1 MAVLVTGGAGYI
13 GSHVVRLLTER
24 GDDVLVVDDFSTGID
39 ARVEGLA
46 VVNLDLAA
54 SDAEER
60 LVSAIREHGV
70 DSIIHFA
77 AKKQVG
83 ESVEEPVMYYR
94 QNIGA
99 LTNILAAVEATGIE
113 SLVFSSSAA
122 TYGMPDVD
130 MVPED
135 LECRPINPYGQTK
148 LIGEWMID
156 NQITASQM
164 RGTTFNAVKLR
175 YFNVAGAGWSEL
187 ADTAVMNLIPIVLGR
202 LKDGKAPI
210 VFGDDYDTPDGTCIR
225 DYVHVKDLAEAHI
238 AALDYMK
245 AGGTTETV
253 FNVGTGTGASVKEV
267 IDTIAEVTGRDIV
280 PHMGERRAGD
290 PPALV
295 ADVTRISALLSWKA
309 EFGLEEIVRSA
320 VEAAGICR
328 RDRLVGPASAALR
341 WVRSRSVTGGT
352 CQHGW
357 HCTSTP
363 DDASRPECS
372 RRFSIR
378 DCMCP
383 TRHRHE
389 QWRPHRL
396 AGGDRWRWEQNFG
409 GA

>member
-24 GDDVLVVDDFSTGID
+24 GDDVLVVDDFSTGI
-39 ARVEGLA
+39 ASRVDGLP
-46 VVNLDLAA
+46 VVDLDLAA
-54 SDAEER
+54 ADAEDR
-60 LVSAIREHGV
+60 LVAAIEEHKV

-94 QNIGA
+94 QNIGG
-99 LTNILAAVEATGIE
+99 LTNILAAVERTGIT

-135 LECRPINPYGQTK
+135 LDCRPINPYGQTK

-156 NQITASQM
+156 NAITAATM

-175 YFNVAGAGWSEL
+175 YFNVAGAGWPEL

-202 LKDGKAPI
+202 LADGRAPVI
-210 VFGDDYDTPDGTCIR
+210 FGDDYDTPDGTCIR

-267 IDTIAEVTGRDIV
+267 IDTIAEATGRDIV
-280 PHMGERRAGD
+280 PEMGERRAGD

-295 ADVTRISALLSWKA
+295 ADVSRIGALLSWKA

-320 VEAAGICR
+320 VDAAGMGR
-328 RDRLVGPASAALR
+328 
-341 WVRSRSVTGGT
+341 
-352 CQHGW
+352 
-357 HCTSTP
+357 
-363 DDASRPECS
+363 
-372 RRFSIR
+372 
-378 DCMCP
+378 
-383 TRHRHE
+383 
-389 QWRPHRL
+389 
-396 AGGDRWRWEQNFG
+396 
-409 GA
+409 

>member
-13 GSHVVRLLTER
+13 GSHVVRLLAER
-24 GDDVLVVDDFSTGID
+24 GDDVVVVDDFSTGID
-39 ARVEGLA
+39 ARVQGRP

-54 SDAEER
+54 ADAEER
-60 LVSAIREHGV
+60 LVSAIKEHGV

-83 ESVEEPVMYYR
+83 ESVEEPVMYFR

-99 LTNILAAVEATGIE
+99 LTNILAAVEAAGIE

-135 LECRPINPYGQTK
+135 LDCRPINPYGQTK

-202 LKDGKAPI
+202 LKDGKAPTI
-210 VFGDDYDTPDGTCIR
+210 FGDDYDTPDGTCIR

-280 PHMGERRAGD
+280 PEMGERRAGD

-309 EFGLEEIVRSA
+309 EYGLDEIVRSA
-320 VEAAGICR
+320 VEAAGMLPNQER
-328 RDRLVGPASAALR
+328 
-341 WVRSRSVTGGT
+341 
-352 CQHGW
+352 
-357 HCTSTP
+357 
-363 DDASRPECS
+363 
-372 RRFSIR
+372 
-378 DCMCP
+378 
-383 TRHRHE
+383 
-389 QWRPHRL
+389 
-396 AGGDRWRWEQNFG
+396 
-409 GA
+409 